1 MDLRQFDLMVNPFP
15 SHSLFVLSSVGR
27 PRCENMT
34 LTCNGRQ
41 LSAYPAAPAEKQ
53 HSWRLAKNGSIRRPA
68 SSKVWTNPK
77 QSPTS
82 ATSHPHIRF
91 APTESGQH
99 GRNQKNLLG
108 VKTIRFL
115 HHSTKHAAKHDT
127 TSNILLCVFLFL
139 LVCVHYHYH
148 NEIGASLIGRK
159 ISPRYVSF

>member
-1 MDLRQFDLMVNPFP
+1 MVNPFP

-99 GRNQKNLLG
+99 GRNQKSLLG
-108 VKTIRFL
+108 VKTSDFY
-115 HHSTKHAAKHDT
+115 T
-127 TSNILLCVFLFL
+127 TQPNMLQNMILLVIYYCVFSYFCSS
-139 LVCVHYHYH
+139 VFTITITMKSEPH
-148 NEIGASLIGRK
+148 
-159 ISPRYVSF
+159 